1 DMHEVTKFSGKPY
14 TNISFVYDNV
24 CSKFVYVDNSFATF
38 VGISEGKLTKE
49 FLLGL
54 IHPDDRN
61 YAVDK
66 FREFQSQIWSGS
78 LEFRI
83 QLASEIH
90 WVRLTPFLLRSDASD
105 LIAVNVQD
113 ITSEWNNMDSIRR
126 YTNKKNSILNMLAH
140 DLRGPLD
147 IAHTLTKTVDKHID
161 DPSLLK
167 MTRSISVILSQS
179 IQMIADLLGRELHE
193 TVEVEL
199 SMKRLNIVKKIS
211 EYLEECRKSEAS
223 ADRVF
228 NLTSSAKSIYIDL
241 DEAKFMQIMNNLVTN
256 ALKFTHPGGVIEV
269 DILEKA
275 NSVLFSFGDN
285 GIGIPEE
292 FHSELFDKFTR
303 ARRKGL
309 NGEPTL
315 GLGLSIVK
323 TIVEWHNGRVWV
335 ESQENTGTKFF
346 FELPKVNTSGA
357 TS

>member
-1 DMHEVTKFSGKPY
+1 
-14 TNISFVYDNV
+14 
-24 CSKFVYVDNSFATF
+24 
-38 VGISEGKLTKE
+38 
-49 FLLGL
+49 
-54 IHPDDRN
+54 
-61 YAVDK
+61 
-66 FREFQSQIWSGS
+66 
-78 LEFRI
+78 
-83 QLASEIH
+83 
-90 WVRLTPFLLRSDASD
+90 
-105 LIAVNVQD
+105 
-113 ITSEWNNMDSIRR
+113 
-126 YTNKKNSILNMLAH
+126 
-140 DLRGPLD
+140 
-147 IAHTLTKTVDKHID
+147 
-161 DPSLLK
+161 
-167 MTRSISVILSQS
+167 
-179 IQMIADLLGRELHE
+179 
-193 TVEVEL
+193 
-199 SMKRLNIVKKIS
+199 MKRLNIVKKIS

-275 NSVLFSFGDN
+275 NGVLFSFGDN

-346 FELPKVNTSGA
+346 FELPKVNTSVPPV
-357 TS
+357 SF